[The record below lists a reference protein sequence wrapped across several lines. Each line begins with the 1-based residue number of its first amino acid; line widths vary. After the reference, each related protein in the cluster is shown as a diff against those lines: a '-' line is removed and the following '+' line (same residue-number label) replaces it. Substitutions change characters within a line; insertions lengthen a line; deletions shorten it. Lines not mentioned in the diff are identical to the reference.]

1 MQKRYRESIPLAIET
16 GKESTR
22 IFISRAIV
30 STLLSAVLVLL
41 WSLTGG
47 GFFWPA
53 LPMAGLGIAIV
64 ARAISLF
71 GEYSEVGIRRAME
84 DIGQSV

>member
-1 MQKRYRESIPLAIET
+1 MQEQYRESIPLAAET

-22 IFISRAIV
+22 TFISRAIV
-30 STLLSAVLVLL
+30 STLLSAFLVLV

-47 GFFWPA
+47 GFFWPV
-53 LPMAGLGIAIV
+53 LPMVGLGIAMV
-64 ARAISLF
+64 ARAVSLF
-71 GEYSEVGIRRAME
+71 GDYSEVGIRRAME

>member
-1 MQKRYRESIPLAIET
+1 MQEQYRESVPPAIET
-16 GKESTR
+16 GKETTR
-22 IFISRAIV
+22 VFISRAIV
-30 STLLSAVLVLL
+30 WALLSAFLVLV

-53 LPMAGLGIAIV
+53 LPMVGLGIAIV
-64 ARAISLF
+64 ARAVSLF
-71 GEYSEVGIRRAME
+71 GEYSEVGIRKAME